1 MKGEGLVTFR
11 ELEHTADVRLRI
23 EAPTL
28 ATLFEEAGAAL
39 FSVMYGAC
47 QPRPPVNAPE
57 ANARAPEASAGA
69 PEAIERHISIESA
82 DLESLLADYLS
93 ELLYLSEAEGI
104 VFCSFGVAISGTIL
118 DATVLGEP
126 LDPSIHAGREVKG
139 ISYSG
144 LAIQETADG
153 YAAEIIFDI

>member
-1 MKGEGLVTFR
+1 LKGEGLVTFR
-11 ELEHTADVRLRI
+11 ELEHTADVRIRI

-57 ANARAPEASAGA
+57 ANACAPEAN
-69 PEAIERHISIESA
+69 ERHISIESA

-93 ELLYLSEAEGI
+93 ELLYLSEVEGI